1 MCYGGRAMSET
12 QTVIASA
19 PEIAPPTPSLT
30 ATPAPT
36 PTPAPA
42 PATILLP
49 AKVAEALSEAARVIE
64 NIEAPLDVLNLL
76 IERRKTLRKE
86 LASIDT
92 QIHILGGAIPKGQR
106 MVWQCKRCAYRWQSF
121 SVEPPRACA
130 RCRSVGWNKEPQRLS
145 ARRPSDPPAPSWKPP
160 SEKDH
165 RRMAVRIV
173 PWASPPALT
182 EATAAAAAAKVDL
195 LASAAPSVPS
205 LAPPPSVG
213 LPPPP
218 RASAFAPAPV
228 MPARPLSEQLA
239 EAIATPTPMPATQP
253 AELLSVDNP
262 EADAYAP
269 EEDDH
274 ADRDHAHDRDDDDIR
289 E

>member
-1 MCYGGRAMSET
+1 MCYGGRVMSET
-12 QTVIASA
+12 QTAIATDPA
-19 PEIAPPTPSLT
+19 APPT
-30 ATPAPT
+30 ATPS
-36 PTPAPA
+36 PA

-195 LASAAPSVPS
+195 PALAAPSVPS

-218 RASAFAPAPV
+218 RASAFAPVSPPAPT
-228 MPARPLSEQLA
+228 RPLSEQLA
-239 EAIATPTPMPATQP
+239 EAILPPAAQAVQAAPASP
-253 AELLSVDNP
+253 AEAEAEQVDNP
-262 EADAYAP
+262 DADAYAP
-269 EEDDH
+269 EENNDADNH
-274 ADRDHAHDRDDDDIR
+274 DADRDRDTDHRD

>member
-1 MCYGGRAMSET
+1 MSET
-12 QTVIASA
+12 QTVIATDPA
-19 PEIAPPTPSLT
+19 APPT
-30 ATPAPT
+30 ATPS
-36 PTPAPA
+36 PA

-182 EATAAAAAAKVDL
+182 EATAAAAAAKVDPP
-195 LASAAPSVPS
+195 SPTAPSAPS

-218 RASAFAPAPV
+218 RASAFAPVVPPAPPV
-228 MPARPLSEQLA
+228 PARPLSEQLA
-239 EAIATPTPMPATQP
+239 EVILPPVAPVQQP

-274 ADRDHAHDRDDDDIR
+274 ADDHDADRDRDTDHRD